1 MSLFAGDGF
10 LQTLLSRNKQYY
22 KDYSVPTD
30 FPYVIHSDGVPP
42 ILFFDAEHIDLDI
55 ESQSKSMKSVLS
67 FAAFGVQEKSKEPRC
82 FIHMFVDHI
91 RDESYDLYA
100 HPNFIQLH
108 MAYMSILRKKATT
121 DESKCALALPKP
133 EEISGHVTVKRLRQT
148 LEIFFKHVKVWIGWG
163 IGNDRRALETILGY
177 NFEKRFNVKF
187 IDLQTLL
194 YDCLGDDGSQY
205 NKQGMRHVLS
215 LADAVNR
222 FLHDCK
228 IKLYQKHQHS
238 ACADSQTLLQVF
250 DVVIEKPELQW
261 LKKFIA
267 LNILK

>member
-1 MSLFAGDGF
+1 MSLFAGNGF
-10 LQTLLSRNKQYY
+10 LQTLLSRNKEYY
-22 KDYSVPTD
+22 KDYSVPAD

-42 ILFFDAEHIDLDI
+42 ILFFDAEHIDLHL
-55 ESQSKSMKSVLS
+55 ESQPKALKSVLS

-91 RDESYDLYA
+91 RDDSYDLYA

-108 MAYMSILRKKATT
+108 MSYMSMLRKKATR
-121 DESKCALALPKP
+121 DGSKSPLALPKP

-148 LEIFFKHVKVWIGWG
+148 LEIFFQHVKVWIGWG
-163 IGNDRRALETILGY
+163 INNDRKALETILGY

-187 IDLQTLL
+187 IDLQALL
-194 YDCLGDDGSQY
+194 YDCLGDNGCQY
-205 NKQGMRHVLS
+205 NDKGSRHVLS
-215 LADAVNR
+215 LTDAVTR
-222 FLHDCK
+222 FLSNHQ
-228 IKLYQKHQHS
+228 IKFYHEHQHS
-238 ACADSQTLLQVF
+238 ACADSQALLQIF
-250 DVVIEKPELQW
+250 NVVIEKVELQW